1 MKISLNSGVPR
12 LPESPRDLA
21 VRGAR
26 PTGRQRRM
34 SAAERRRHL
43 IAAALRLF
51 ATRGFSGTTTR
62 AIAEAGGVSEAIIFR
77 HFSGKEA
84 LYEAILREKARQDD
98 YGQLMKVLSGFAR
111 SRDDERLIFHLVL
124 RTLESFRRD
133 PDFHRLMLYAALERP
148 DLAKTGR
155 RIFGMPLFK
164 LLRSYIV
171 RRQKEG
177 AFRQEQP
184 ELFAFG
190 IMALP
195 MHFGMVTEV
204 IGVKKVSTPSHELA
218 TRFTRI
224 ILDGMRIPGIAAPAS
239 RSTRKKAAHTGED
252 SCL

>member
-1 MKISLNSGVPR
+1 MKHSLNSGISR
-12 LPESPRDLA
+12 LPDSPRDSA
-21 VRGAR
+21 IRGTK
-26 PTGRQRRM
+26 PSGRRRRM
-34 SAAERRRHL
+34 SAVERRRHL

-84 LYEAILREKARQDD
+84 LYDAILREKARQDD
-98 YGQLMKVLSGFAR
+98 YSQLIQVLSDFAR
-111 SRDDERLIFHLVL
+111 RRDDEHLVFHLVL

-155 RIFGMPLFK
+155 RIFRMPLFK
-164 LLRSYIV
+164 LLRNYIV

-204 IGVKKVSTPSHELA
+204 IGVKKVSTSSHDLA

-224 ILDGMRIPGIAAPAS
+224 ILDGMRIPGIAADTAG
-239 RSTRKKAAHTGED
+239 STKEKAARTRED